1 MKAKGLS
8 RFLALIVLCISFY
21 SCTGEEEVFANC
33 VLTKI
38 VQKRKKMLST
48 QKGPIIAETIKYSY

>member
-33 VLTKI
+33 VLYQDCPEEEENAI
-38 VQKRKKMLST
+38 NPEE
-48 QKGPIIAETIKYSY
+48 GPIIAEKQ